1 MAKNTG
7 RQEARIP
14 SKSTHPRRQILFSF
28 VLLLVPLLG
37 VSLILIIFVF
47 YKQFHFVFPEN
58 GNRDLPTTYLNKS
71 SDAYFTHLG
80 IGKVTLVSSCASTAT
95 QFVLTPF
102 MFLFSF
108 VVARELS
115 QPGLDHSDAKG
126 VSRVTDWDDK
136 TQDTF
141 KGLLKGSWQ
150 DLLNWIYYEPL
161 WRRKGGSFKPVH
173 VAAFGAL
180 VSFALAILIVAGD
193 NWVHLSVS
201 EIQTMQYD
209 DIWPLSNASL
219 SSLSI
224 IGNGNY
230 ESEGEGLNYGGSYI
244 TIGDCDSLL
253 SAPLEPLASSDGV
266 PCSLNTSNGLWNL
279 AYSIDTFTTLFTG
292 ISDRTSAF
300 DLVDPDMITD
310 LIYTGEGTNDQVVTY
325 NDTATGAEHAFYFN
339 MLAPLSGLDFVAN
352 TTSMVTQ
359 CLPATGACQ
368 MRNNSQSGS
377 SDLSIPFNCSRMFS
391 GDLNKFPQ
399 DGLEQ
404 FRGWDSSFY
413 FMQNGLPNNISVNSQ
428 LNPFTFNISAA
439 VNSIDFQDL
448 EDPTSD
454 RLVLDKDVIN
464 AGNGRVAFALS
475 CTSTVFDVSYSLV
488 QGDITNFKAAPSDP
502 RKASIIKAPL
512 QVGFGRYS
520 LFEQASLA
528 VLLTANRSVADYMA
542 ISISQIGIA
551 LASGA
556 FDNADN
562 IQQRLWGDLYLT
574 KVPKAP
580 LWFLVICCLLYAAL
594 GLVFATIAFILRR
607 RSEYAIVQE
616 ELLPQ
621 GDISIRGYLKAIFDR
636 GLELDQASN
645 HSTSN

>member
-1 MAKNTG
+1 MAKHTG

-14 SKSTHPRRQILFSF
+14 SKSMHPRRQILFSF

-37 VSLILIIFVF
+37 VSLIPIIFVF

-58 GNRDLPTTYLNKS
+58 GNRDLRVVYPNRS
-71 SDAYFTHLG
+71 SDAYFTYIG
-80 IGKVTLVSSCASTAT
+80 VGKVTLVSSWASTAT

-115 QPGLDHSDAKG
+115 QSGPDDSDVKG
-126 VSRVTDWDDK
+126 VSRMTAWDDK

-141 KGLLKGSWQ
+141 KGLLKGSGQ
-150 DLLNWIYYEPL
+150 DLSNWIYYIPL
-161 WRRKGGSFKPVH
+161 WRRKQGSFKPIH
-173 VAAFGAL
+173 VAAIGAL
-180 VSFALAILIVAGD
+180 LSFALAILIIAGD

-201 EIQTMQYD
+201 EVQTKQYD
-209 DIWPLSNASL
+209 DIWPLSNASI
-219 SSLSI
+219 SSPLD

-230 ESEGEGLNYGGSYI
+230 GPEGLNFGGSYT
-244 TIGDCDSLL
+244 TIDDCDSLL
-253 SAPLEPLASSDGV
+253 SSPLQPLASSDAV
-266 PCSLNTSNGLWNL
+266 PCSLDTKNGLWNL
-279 AYSIDTFTTLFTG
+279 ASSISAFTTLFTG
-292 ISDRTSAF
+292 INDRTSAF
-300 DLVDPDMITD
+300 DLVDPDTITD
-310 LIYTGEGTNDQVVTY
+310 LIYTGEGTNNQVVTY

-339 MLAPLSGLDFVAN
+339 MLAPIYGLDFVAN

-359 CLPATGACQ
+359 CLPATEACQ

-377 SDLSIPFNCSRMFS
+377 SDLSIPFNCSHMFY
-391 GDLNKFPQ
+391 GDLNKSPQ

-428 LNPFTFNISAA
+428 LNPFTFNTSAA

-464 AGNGRVAFALS
+464 AGDGRVAFALS

-488 QGDITNFKAAPSDP
+488 KGNITNFKAAPSDP

-607 RSEYAIVQE
+607 RSEYASVQE

-621 GDISIRGYLKAIFDR
+621 GDISIRGYLKAVFDR
-636 GLELDQASN
+636 GLELNQASN
-645 HSTSN
+645 HSTGS